1 MEAICPQL
9 GFVNQI
15 LEAAVRFQAQD
26 SGRLSNGPSWT
37 G

>member
-1 MEAICPQL
+1 MEVVCPQL

-15 LEAAVRFQAQD
+15 LEAAVKFQTQE
-26 SGRLSNGPSWT
+26 SGPVGKGPSGT